1 MGSSLLGDDAL
12 VLRDGF
18 QRKDARSQRRKGRDQ
33 DQNLCASAPSRLCV
47 LNLYAPTEKLDQAI
61 RKNLEVLGYGE

>member
-1 MGSSLLGDDAL
+1 MGSSLLGDVAL
-12 VLRDGF
+12 VLENGF
-18 QRKDARSQRRKGRDQ
+18 QRKVARAQRRKGRDQ
-33 DQNLCASAPSRLCV
+33 DQNLCVSAPSRLCV